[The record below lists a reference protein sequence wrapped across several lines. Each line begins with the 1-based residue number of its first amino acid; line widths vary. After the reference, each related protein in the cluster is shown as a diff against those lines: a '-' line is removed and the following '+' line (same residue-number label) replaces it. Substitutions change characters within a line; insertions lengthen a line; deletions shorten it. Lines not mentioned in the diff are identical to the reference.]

1 MAISESPIL
10 YYVGDIPI
18 IIYDNLS
25 DICAIEMRFLAW
37 SSYETHLKN
46 NGVAHFLEH
55 MLTKW
60 WWEYITEDDV
70 RRAIHKIWWQT
81 NATTGKEHMYFYG
94 KVPKKHN
101 LDLLRILLSTVF
113 KPTLDKQRFEI
124 EKKIILQEIEKGYKD
139 PQRIAYNTYI
149 NWLYPNSSMGTPNMW
164 TYEDVLNLKYED
176 VLEYYQYFLTSP
188 CVITIAWDCL
198 ELKEFI
204 YATIEE
210 YCFDTKFKYHVLQN
224 YTLTNEKVFKP
235 VAYSNPNSVFF
246 HSRIEW
252 FWARDEYRY
261 LTQAIVNKVLWL
273 WAHSR
278 LYRHIRSEMG
288 YCYSISTGLNNF
300 QKETYIEL
308 SWNSKLDHIP
318 YIQDYFQNQ
327 FFQLISWWIW
337 REEFDDAKESL
348 LLSIPYR
355 YETSSNIVTKINKRF
370 LETWLIRDKK
380 RYYDQLSC
388 IEYEDIRRVFDWI
401 SVECKHFSI

>member
-1 MAISESPIL
+1 
-10 YYVGDIPI
+10 
-18 IIYDNLS
+18 
-25 DICAIEMRFLAW
+25 
-37 SSYETHLKN
+37 
-46 NGVAHFLEH
+46 
-55 MLTKW
+55 
-60 WWEYITEDDV
+60 
-70 RRAIHKIWWQT
+70 
-81 NATTGKEHMYFYG
+81 
-94 KVPKKHN
+94 
-101 LDLLRILLSTVF
+101 
-113 KPTLDKQRFEI
+113 
-124 EKKIILQEIEKGYKD
+124 
-139 PQRIAYNTYI
+139 
-149 NWLYPNSSMGTPNMW
+149 MGTPNMW